1 MEQSAQ
7 LASLLTDLRTHNTI
21 PLPQFF
27 ARLAQRLSRITSS
40 GNYIAEVDGLRF
52 MAIMPVL
59 LQHLSERTQ
68 RYSAVDWASPLAS
81 DPVAFWASRGT
92 IGVFIFFAISGFILG
107 LPFARHYIQGGK
119 SVPLKSYFWRRVTRL
134 EPPYIFWMTCF
145 FLILL
150 IRGGFNT
157 ELFAHWGASLAYIH
171 NIAYADY
178 SVINPVAWSLEIEIQ
193 FYILAPLLA
202 WLFFRWQKVWLRRG
216 LMVTGI
222 VGILLVQQSFGW
234 VAVPYKLTILWQLHY
249 FLIGF
254 LVADWYLCAVHQ
266 QEEGRGN
273 WGLDLL
279 AIAGIAIM
287 GLTWSTDLP
296 KRMIFSLAL
305 LVFMVA
311 GFRGRWFRSFLRLR
325 WIAIIGGMCYT
336 IYLIHLPLM
345 EGLVPF
351 TSRISLGNQ
360 FWLNLSLQV
369 LLVLPIVLMVSAA
382 GFLFLE
388 KPCMDKHW
396 PKKLW
401 AWFKGHRL
409 SWKNL
414 KQG

>member
-1 MEQSAQ
+1 M
-7 LASLLTDLRTHNTI
+7 
-21 PLPQFF
+21 PQFF
-27 ARLAQRLSRITSS
+27 AKLAERLSRITSS

-68 RYSAVDWASPLAS
+68 RYSTVDWASPLAT

-107 LPFARHYIQGGK
+107 LPFAKQYIHNSK
-119 SVPLKSYFWRRVTRL
+119 PVHLKSYFWRRVTRL

-145 FLILL
+145 FFILL
-150 IRGGFNT
+150 IKSGGVST
-157 ELFAHWGASLAYIH
+157 ELFAHWGASLAYLH
-171 NIAYADY
+171 NIVYADY

-202 WLFFRWQKVWLRRG
+202 WLFFRWQQVWLRRG
-216 LMVTGI
+216 LMISGI
-222 VGILLVQQSFGW
+222 VGILFAQQYFGW

-254 LVADWYLCAVHQ
+254 LVADWYLGVG
-266 QEEGRGN
+266 QEKAKQPGS
-273 WGLDLL
+273 WLLDVL
-279 AIAGIAIM
+279 AIGGIIAM
-287 GLTWSTDLP
+287 GLTWSADLP
-296 KRMIFSLAL
+296 KRMLFSLAL
-305 LVFMVA
+305 LVFMLA
-311 GFRGRWFRSFLRLR
+311 GFNGRWFRSFLRLR

-351 TSRISLGNQ
+351 TSRIVIGDQ
-360 FWLNLSLQV
+360 FWVNLVLQL
-369 LLVLPIVLMVSAA
+369 LLVLPVVFVVSAA

-401 AWFKGHRL
+401 AWFKGGRP